1 MGLRAGE
8 CGHHIQAVAQIDMAG
23 HIDQRITRRT
33 FGTAVG
39 SLLVGTALAARAG
52 DRLNLGV
59 GTFSYHTLP
68 IDQMIVQLKLLQ
80 ISEIEMSNGEFML
93 MQPPTAA
100 MCQAARDKFDHAGIR
115 CVSYYTATIKD
126 DRDLDFA
133 VRFARIFGA
142 HNVSGDATGA
152 MLNHIDERFTKEG
165 LTFGIHNHWFKQKF
179 AYETVDDVL
188 RGLSGRSKTMG
199 AALDVGQMAACGQN
213 PVDAV
218 RRLGPYLKVVHLK
231 DVAGAGAEHNVL
243 FGHGVVD
250 IPGVMKEL
258 KAVDFKGLVAIEY
271 EKDTDSNADMKYQVE
286 FARRYA

>member
-1 MGLRAGE
+1 MT
-8 CGHHIQAVAQIDMAG
+8 MAG
-23 HIDQRITRRT
+23 LINQRITRRT
-33 FGTAVG
+33 FGATLG
-39 SLLVGTALAARAG
+39 SLLADTALPARAANA
-52 DRLNLGV
+52 LNLGV

-68 IDQMIVQLKLLQ
+68 IDEMIVQLEQLQ

-93 MQPPTAA
+93 MHPPTAA
-100 MCQAARDKFDHAGIR
+100 MCHGARDKFDRAAIR

-126 DRDLDFA
+126 DQDLDLA
-133 VRFARIFGA
+133 VRYAKIFGA

-152 MLNHIDERFTKEG
+152 MLQHIDERFTREG

-199 AALDVGQMAACGQN
+199 ATLDVGQMAACGQD

-218 RRLGPYLKVVHLK
+218 RRLAPYLKVVHLK

-243 FGHGVVD
+243 FGHGVVN
-250 IPGVMKEL
+250 IPGAMNEL
-258 KAVDFKGLVAIEY
+258 KAVGFKGLVAIEY

-286 FARRYA
+286 FARRFV